1 MQTEYKKTTIE
12 LPIGKKYQFPKGYKE
27 WNYQEV
33 ELVFNAGS
41 IMIDNIRQNTWI
53 KEELQQQLQKDFDSQ
68 LHSLKQIQSIEL
80 KNIQQLSDSQIQQ
93 TTTFLQS
100 QLQES
105 QKNIDQWKQLYD
117 QEKIANQSIHDSI
130 QNDIKQKLDNQS
142 ITYNVEL
149 ARQQSITQTYIQM
162 YNDTLM
168 KLTQTQQEAQ
178 QSYEKKLSENILAF
192 QHQIQKLDQS
202 KNEFQKLYYEETL
215 QRKLDKENYTLAASQ
230 QANQIAKEV
239 IQEKEKHID
248 KITQNIEK
256 TITQLNQFKQSSN
269 TSSSAQLG
277 KIGESTFKQ
286 LAEHTFRD
294 FQGFV
299 TEDKHCIGG
308 MGDFHLHFH
317 DFSVLVD
324 AKKYSSKV
332 NNASI
337 QKIERD
343 LRNNEHIQIA
353 WLISLDTP
361 IEKYDKCP
369 FILQWTDQGKLI
381 CYVNSLIKQPD
392 PTETLRNLWFTCKT
406 IKEMMTSDNNDND
419 KFEINA
425 IRQKQIN
432 IKNKLTQLEK
442 NQREIDNIHRQMKEK
457 LQQNHDFILHLLN
470 DETNETFNEHNAIIT
485 QWWNT
490 HLLTLPITTENNNT
504 SIPPLKSSDLW
515 NHFHKENPAIDNTIF
530 KNAILSYLP
539 ETRIIKGNSGGF
551 TIVGYQWAT
560 PNLKRKNPEP
570 KYIHHSPMLSSI

>member
-1 MQTEYKKTTIE
+1 MQSEYKKTTIE

-41 IMIDNIRQNTWI
+41 IMIENIRQNTWI
-53 KEELQQQLQKDFDSQ
+53 KEEIQQQLQKDFDMH
-68 LHSLKQIQSIEL
+68 LLSLKQIHTVEL
-80 KNIQQLSDSQIQQ
+80 KNIQQLADSQIQQ
-93 TTTFLQS
+93 NTTFLQT
-100 QLQES
+100 QIQES
-105 QKNIDQWKQLYD
+105 QKNIDQWKQLYH
-117 QEKIANQSIHDSI
+117 QEKITNQSNQDSI
-130 QNDIKQKLDNQS
+130 QQDIKQKLDNQS
-142 ITYNVEL
+142 ISFNIEL
-149 ARQQSITQTYIQM
+149 TRQQSITQTYIQM
-162 YNDTLM
+162 YNDTLQ
-168 KLTQTQQEAQ
+168 KLTSIQQDAQ
-178 QSYEKKLSENILAF
+178 QSYEKKLTESTQTF
-192 QHQIQKLDQS
+192 QQQYNQLEQS
-202 KNEFQKLYYEETL
+202 KNEFQKLYYDEML
-215 QRKLDKENYTLAASQ
+215 QRKLDKENYASAATQ

-256 TITQLNQFKQSSN
+256 SITQLNQFKQSS

-277 KIGESTFKQ
+277 KIGESSFKQ
-286 LAEHTFRD
+286 LSEHCFRD

-332 NNASI
+332 NNTSI

-361 IEKYDKCP
+361 IEKYDKSP

-381 CYVNSLIKQPD
+381 CYVNSLLKQPD
-392 PTETLRNLWFTCKT
+392 PAETLRNLWFTCKT
-406 IKEMMTSDNNDND
+406 IKEMMTSDNNDID

-457 LQQNHDFILHLLN
+457 LQQNHDFILNLLN

-490 HLLTLPITTENNNT
+490 HLLTLPTTENNN
-504 SIPPLKSSDLW
+504 SANIPPLKSSDLW
-515 NHFHKENPAIDNTIF
+515 NHFHKEHPAIDNTTF

-539 ETRIIKGNSGGF
+539 ETRIVKGNSGGF
-551 TIVGYQWAT
+551 TIVGYQWAHS
-560 PNLKRKNPEP
+560 PLKRKNPEP
-570 KYIHHSPMLSSI
+570 KIPLSSF